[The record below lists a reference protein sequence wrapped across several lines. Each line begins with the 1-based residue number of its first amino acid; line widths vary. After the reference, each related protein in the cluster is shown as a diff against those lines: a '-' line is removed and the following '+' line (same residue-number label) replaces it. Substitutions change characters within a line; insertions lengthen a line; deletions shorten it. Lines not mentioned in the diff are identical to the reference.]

1 MFEDT
6 GKSDID
12 TMSIAYHIPI
22 VGMPYEFAS
31 TGSVRHSA
39 PGSIAQF
46 LTISAAK
53 RLTHWYLGSAGGMMP
68 YQHYIQIAK
77 EESVALRKVIG
88 KQPPRVNAF
97 ATLGVGVVMLRH
109 YERLISDFLP
119 EAEIM

>member
-1 MFEDT
+1 MLRL
-6 GKSDID
+6 
-12 TMSIAYHIPI
+12 AYQIPI
-22 VGMPYEFAS
+22 FGMPYEFLS

-46 LTISAAK
+46 LAISAGK
-53 RLTHWYLGSAGGMMP
+53 RGVHAVLGSAGGMMP

-77 EESVALRKVIG
+77 EESRALAKVVR

-109 YERLISDFLP
+109 YERLVIDHLP
-119 EAEIM
+119 EPEVL